1 MNRPNVLRTPVSSLP
16 PLPTSSVLAAR
27 VTTDHTWLISVF
39 VTGCVHICRDEFSL
53 AVAAHKLGVLH
64 YNLASQQNRLHPTR
78 LTTALIEVVVHAVRV
93 ICQMNCP
100 LIIGIEND
108 NICVRTYRQR
118 SLSRIDTVDFCRLSG
133 NNIYKFLAGQLSRA
147 YTLGPHHMQSIAGA
161 GGTVWNLSKIIPAGL
176 LELCHIYTAVV
187 G

>member
-1 MNRPNVLRTPVSSLP
+1 MTFKEYITSFFSGLRSLLVGMGTTIKVFFRRKTTEQYPENRATLK
-16 PLPTSSVLAAR
+16 
-27 VTTDHTWLISVF
+27 ISDRFRGELVMIHNDKNEHR
-39 VTGCVHICRDEFSL
+39 CVAC
-53 AVAAHKLGVLH
+53 G
-64 YNLASQQNRLHPTR
+64 
-78 LTTALIEVVVHAVRV
+78 

-147 YTLGPHHMQSIAGA
+147 YTFGPHHMQSIAGA

>member
-1 MNRPNVLRTPVSSLP
+1 MTFKEYITSFFSGLRSLLVGMGTTIKVFFRRKTTEQYPENRATLK
-16 PLPTSSVLAAR
+16 
-27 VTTDHTWLISVF
+27 ISDRFRGELVMIHNDKNEHR
-39 VTGCVHICRDEFSL
+39 CVAC
-53 AVAAHKLGVLH
+53 G
-64 YNLASQQNRLHPTR
+64 
-78 LTTALIEVVVHAVRV
+78 

-147 YTLGPHHMQSIAGA
+147 YTFGPHHMQSIAGA
-161 GGTVWNLSKIIPAGL
+161 GGTVRNLSKIIPAL
-176 LELCHIYTAVV
+176 SLIHI
-187 G
+187 